1 MQRKEEYTMQKI
13 WMPPTTLELSQP
25 PKGYKYRWL
34 KTENKEY
41 RKKIKFKPVHSKSFK
56 DPDTYPTINVGRWG
70 KCIGIQGLLLIKIKI
85 KKRKLYEKNK
95 KEQRVRT

>member
-13 WMPPTTLELSQP
+13 WMPPTTLELPQP

-34 KTENKEY
+34 RREAKKLY
-41 RKKIKFKPVHSKSFK
+41 RKIKFKPVHSKSFK

-70 KCIGIQGLLLIKIKI
+70 KCVGLQGLLLIKIKI
-85 KKRKLYEKNK
+85 KKRKFREKN
-95 KEQRVRT
+95 

>member
-1 MQRKEEYTMQKI
+1 MQRKEEYVARKI
-13 WMPPTTLELSQP
+13 WMPPTTLEIPQP

-34 KTENKEY
+34 RTENKEF

-70 KCIGIQGLLLIKIKI
+70 KCIGMSGLLLIKIKI
-85 KKRKLYEKNK
+85 KKRKSYEKIK
-95 KEQRVRT
+95 KKAKN